1 MNEAVDLIQLSGFS
15 SLFEVAVG
23 INLVFSAWNSLRDNA
38 LNKFNKRTDNHRI
51 TLQAKLGDKYD
62 NSRCSVKFDTKV
74 LRYKNNLEN
83 LSKCAKWG
91 GMIISSLLLIL
102 LMYLGFDPNFSL
114 TSSQCLIISLISVL
128 PSALFLFLG
137 QLYVGY
143 ANTSLESFMEQQT
156 DAVADWENVYGD
168 VGQ

>member
-23 INLVFSAWNSLRDNA
+23 INLVFSAWDSLRDNA
-38 LNKFNKRTDNHRI
+38 LNKFNSRTDNHRI

-74 LRYKNNLEN
+74 LGYKTTLEK

-91 GMIISSLLLIL
+91 GMFISALLLIL
-102 LMYLGFDPNFSL
+102 LTYLGFEPNFSL
-114 TSSQCLIISLISVL
+114 TFPQCLIISLISVL
-128 PSALFLFLG
+128 PSVLFLLLG

-143 ANTSLESFMEQQT
+143 ANSSLESFMEQQT
-156 DAVADWENVYGD
+156 DAVADWENVYSDIG
-168 VGQ
+168 

>member
-1 MNEAVDLIQLSGFS
+1 MNDAVELIQLSGFS

-23 INLVFSAWNSLRDNA
+23 INLVFSAWDSLRDNA
-38 LNKFNKRTDNHRI
+38 LNKFNSRTENHQM

-74 LRYKNNLEN
+74 LGYKNKLET
-83 LSKCAKWG
+83 LSKFAKWG
-91 GMIISSLLLIL
+91 GMFISALLLL
-102 LMYLGFDPNFSL
+102 LLAYLGFYPNFSL
-114 TSSQCLIISLISVL
+114 TSYQCLMVSSISVL
-128 PSALFLFLG
+128 PSVLFLLIG

-143 ANTSLESFMEQQT
+143 ANSSLESFMEQQT
-156 DAVADWENVYGD
+156 DAVADWENVYSD